1 MPTGEKDLNAE
12 QQRLLEL
19 LSGGLSLEEVAK
31 ILRFSRRTA
40 ERRVA
45 EARRILGAETTAEA
59 VARARCRTIVPSAV
73 VTPRERQVL
82 EAVAAGHRDTAIAAE
97 LGIAPSTV
105 AALLRSA
112 MAKLGARTRVEAV
125 ARLAG
130 INDEP

>member
-1 MPTGEKDLNAE
+1 MPTGEKDLSTE

-19 LSGGLSLEEVAK
+19 LSGGLSLAEAAE
-31 ILRFSRRTA
+31 ILRLSRRTA
-40 ERRVA
+40 ERRLA

-59 VARARCRTIVPSAV
+59 VVRAHCGTNAPSAL
-73 VTPRERQVL
+73 VTTRERQVL
-82 EAVAAGHRDTAIAAE
+82 EAVAAGRRDAAIAAK

-130 INDEP
+130 IDDEA

>member
-1 MPTGEKDLNAE
+1 MPTEEKNLSTE

-19 LSGGLSLEEVAK
+19 LSGGLSLEEAAK
-31 ILRFSRRTA
+31 IVGFSRRTA

-45 EARRILGAETTAEA
+45 DARGILRAATTAEA
-59 VARARCRTIVPSAV
+59 VARARCGPIAPSTL
-73 VTPRERQVL
+73 VTSRERQVL
-82 EAVAAGHRDTAIAAE
+82 EAVAAGRRDAAIAEE

-112 MAKLGARTRVEAV
+112 MAKLGARTRVQAV

-130 INDEP
+130 IDDEA